1 MLEKLLDISLK
12 KTPSF
17 ACISI
22 QEKKSLNNA
31 LRKKRA
37 EKIAHENMKI
47 AKRIVEQ
54 PPKIIAKSF
63 SKEYKMYMEVRNRI
77 SRINML
83 AKRRNSCIK
92 RVVSANFED
101 LPTARKLGAL
111 PKLNA
116 SPYIRKASM
125 GEYEPVIETIE
136 EM

>member
-37 EKIAHENMKI
+37 EKIANENMKI